1 MRAEV
6 APSPVEKSPYSRV
19 TVYADNGNIMGTLLA
34 YTDEAAQLS
43 DLING
48 ARFACPNCGAPFG
61 HQCLGG
67 CPGRLAYRATC
78 RGCGAEFFHTDK
90 CQVAGGAV
98 LASHTWP
105 TRELPA
111 RGHTG
116 YTPAPRGGQAP
127 AEHPGQLALVA
138 PSDPS

>member
-6 APSPVEKSPYSRV
+6 APSPVPNSPYQRV
-19 TVYADNGNIMGTLLA
+19 TVYADTGVIMGTLWA
-34 YTDEAAQLS
+34 YTDEAAQLA

-48 ARFACPNCGAPFG
+48 ARYACPNCGAPFG
-61 HQCLGG
+61 HRCLGG
-67 CPGRLAYRATC
+67 CPGRMAYRATC

-90 CQVAGGAV
+90 CEVEGGAV

-105 TRELPA
+105 TREQPP

-116 YTPAPRGGQAP
+116 YTPAPSGQAP
-127 AEHPGQLALVA
+127 AEHPGQLALV
-138 PSDPS
+138 PSDPA